1 MKNDDQM
8 FQSVLSRRNE
18 YRERKNKRIRTIRR
32 TVPVLACFC
41 LTIAFGV
48 GYWDHFRNLPH
59 IPVQPNIIEE
69 PTSEIPEI
77 TTTASTDS
85 NTTISSGTPSEPAST
100 TAPFSN
106 SETERITSSAGV
118 QTQTVTTVA
127 TDATDIPTTEQEVK
141 QTEKQV
147 STTTSPVIQTQPVKD
162 IQTTA
167 PAQTTV
173 VPPTSTET
181 ATQPV
186 NDDSRVLYPI
196 GKQVS
201 IESYRAIAAASYLIY
216 NDLETSATT
225 TDVTVTTQTTATV
238 PPETTTTTTVT
249 TNDTQI
255 ALEKLTQKENRLF
268 GEFQRE
274 RAVLLGEL
282 SPDAPRLTLDEV
294 VEIIDSSSSF
304 AEICRKLHE
313 AQPLVDYIG
322 GSGITRLE
330 YWFDDKGEQKIY
342 LIMEEESIFYFRFNG
357 ADIVYS

>member
-1 MKNDDQM
+1 MKNHNEM
-8 FQSVLSRRNE
+8 YQSLLSRYE
-18 YRERKNKRIRTIRR
+18 EHQKKKKKRILTIRR

-41 LTIAFGV
+41 FCAVLGL
-48 GYWDHFRNLPH
+48 GYWNHFNKLPG
-59 IPVQPNIIEE
+59 IPIQPDVIDETIL
-69 PTSEIPEI
+69 EIPE
-77 TTTASTDS
+77 TTTSTVS
-85 NTTISSGTPSEPAST
+85 ESQSTTQVSDRTEPIST
-100 TAPFSN
+100 TAPANSSN
-106 SETERITSSAGV
+106 TERMTTTAGN
-118 QTQTVTTVA
+118 QMQKITTVA

-141 QTEKQV
+141 QTEKHV
-147 STTTSPVIQTQPVKD
+147 PTTTSPVIQTQPVTD

-238 PPETTTTTTVT
+238 PLETTTTTTVAPD
-249 TNDTQI
+249 DTQT
-255 ALEKLTQKENRLF
+255 ALEKLTEKENRLF

-274 RAVLLGEL
+274 RAVILGEL

-304 AEICRKLHE
+304 EDICGKLYEI
-313 AQPLVDYIG
+313 QPLVDYIG
-322 GSGITRLE
+322 GSGIMRLE
-330 YWFDDKGEQKIY
+330 YWFDNIGTQKIVL
-342 LIMEEESIFYFRFNG
+342 LIQQKDIFYYHYREG
-357 ADIVYS
+357 DIIYS

>member
-1 MKNDDQM
+1 MKNHNEM
-8 FQSVLSRRNE
+8 YQSLLSRYE
-18 YRERKNKRIRTIRR
+18 EHQAKKKRRILTIKR

-41 LTIAFGV
+41 FCAVLGL
-48 GYWDHFRNLPH
+48 GYWNHFNKLPG
-59 IPVQPNIIEE
+59 IPIQPDVIDE
-69 PTSEIPEI
+69 PILEIPE
-77 TTTASTDS
+77 TTTS
-85 NTTISSGTPSEPAST
+85 TISESKSTTQASDRTEPIST
-100 TAPFSN
+100 TAPANN
-106 SETERITSSAGV
+106 SDTERMTTTAGNQM
-118 QTQTVTTVA
+118 QTFTTVA
-127 TDATDIPTTEQEVK
+127 TDVTDILTTEQEVK

-147 STTTSPVIQTQPVKD
+147 FTTTSPVIQTQPVTD

-181 ATQPV
+181 STQPV

-201 IESYRAIAAASYLIY
+201 IESYRAMAAASYLIY

-225 TDVTVTTQTTATV
+225 TDVTSTTQTTATI
-238 PPETTTTTTVT
+238 PPETTTTTTT
-249 TNDTQI
+249 APDDTQT

-282 SPDAPRLTLDEV
+282 SPDAPRLTLDEA

-304 AEICRKLHE
+304 AEICSKLHE